1 MFITRVKAF
10 GKFDHINVSTAKVR
24 NTKKK
29 EESRTY
35 KGEIKETKGIIAYT
49 IKPYKN

>member
-24 NTKKK
+24 NTKKTRK
-29 EESRTY
+29 NRTLIRGRSKKR
-35 KGEIKETKGIIAYT
+35 KG
-49 IKPYKN
+49 